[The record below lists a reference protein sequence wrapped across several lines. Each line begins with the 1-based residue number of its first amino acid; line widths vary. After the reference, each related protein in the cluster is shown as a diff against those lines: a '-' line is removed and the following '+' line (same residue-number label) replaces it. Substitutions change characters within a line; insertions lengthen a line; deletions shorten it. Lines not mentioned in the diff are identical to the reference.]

1 MKKLIL
7 LLSTIILL
15 SLMPILSF
23 AEEIYSSA
31 DITERDGMWYVKASD
46 EPVTGTV
53 KDYWSDGKLFHT
65 STYKDGALITEEY
78 F

>member
-23 AEEIYSSA
+23 AEQIYSSA
-31 DITERDGMWYVKASD
+31 DITERDGMWYVKAND
-46 EPVTGTV
+46 KPVTGTV
-53 KDYWSDGKLFHT
+53 KDYWSNGNLFHQ
-65 STYKDGALITEEY
+65 STYKNGKLITEKY